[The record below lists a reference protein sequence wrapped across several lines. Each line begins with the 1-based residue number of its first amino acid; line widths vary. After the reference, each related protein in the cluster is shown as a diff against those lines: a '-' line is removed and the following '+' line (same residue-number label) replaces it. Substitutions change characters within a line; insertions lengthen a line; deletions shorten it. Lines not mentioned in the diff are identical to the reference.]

1 MTPGFIRDEIHA
13 HISMLHQLASGLDGV
28 LVLACYGEN
37 PETGRK
43 TASRVLRFAVGD
55 VDNMVAAVMEM
66 EHERHLNV
74 YCPWAVYRHGI
85 ERGKR
90 GEARDIVAT
99 FGLVADLDADAGR
112 PGEPPLPAHYVI
124 ESSAGN
130 FQPVYP
136 FSPALEPQRAHELAQ
151 ALGHKVGGDSG
162 TKDIAHIWRVP
173 GTLNWPNR
181 VKVRGEKGHKPR
193 SPDPQPVK
201 IALPWDGTF
210 TDPELLLA
218 ACGGPRPQEEPREAP
233 KGRTGKID
241 ATVEEIVAEPGSDRS
256 SRFFD
261 ACRAARAAGMGPDDL
276 EDMMRRHR
284 NGCAAKYLKP
294 DRLRQEIDRA
304 WTKLGDRKATN
315 PTYAEDT
322 PSNSPR
328 ERIAQRIEAFLD
340 RAAVWNETLLPRYAD
355 DPRTIAP
362 SPPAAGSHLHIDRC
376 RQD

>member
-1 MTPGFIRDEIHA
+1 MPARMECSCSRA
-13 HISMLHQLASGLDGV
+13 
-28 LVLACYGEN
+28 
-37 PETGRK
+37 
-43 TASRVLRFAVGD
+43 TARTLKPVEDLPSRVLRFAVGD

-112 PGEPPLPAHYVI
+112 PGEPPLPAPYVI

-218 ACGGPRPQEEPREAP
+218 QWWPSA
-233 KGRTGKID
+233 TG
-241 ATVEEIVAEPGSDRS
+241 
-256 SRFFD
+256 
-261 ACRAARAAGMGPDDL
+261 RAARGPQGPHRQD
-276 EDMMRRHR
+276 RRDRRRDRSGARLGSLQQVLRCMPRCARRR
-284 NGCAAKYLKP
+284 NGAG
-294 DRLRQEIDRA
+294 R
-304 WTKLGDRKATN
+304 
-315 PTYAEDT
+315 
-322 PSNSPR
+322 PR
-328 ERIAQRIEAFLD
+328 GHD
-340 RAAVWNETLLPRYAD
+340 
-355 DPRTIAP
+355 AP
-362 SPPAAGSHLHIDRC
+362 ASQWMRGQVPQA
-376 RQD
+376 